1 MTEINFF
8 DLEKK
13 ITSLKKNSGV
23 FYIYGDSYLCDE
35 AKTKIIELLLSSD
48 KNEFSVEKYDGNFKG
63 IDEVLENVFTY
74 SFFSDK
80 KIVVYENPSFFE
92 TSNDKQK
99 AFDKIKKSYS
109 QNRLDLS
116 ASALIR
122 MFASEFSEAD
132 SFYDELK
139 DKIKAEFL
147 KDQNDNSWID
157 QVISYAKE
165 NNVKPG
171 GKKEESD
178 IFLQWLDKEFPE
190 NNYLIIIS
198 SKTDKKRKIYKKI
211 NEKGEIINCLLPTGS
226 RKADKDQ
233 REAAAKKIVSAELLK
248 AGKNKGINS
257 ETINLLLEYS
267 GDDLRTL
274 VKNLDQ
280 VIIYSGS
287 KKSISSED
295 VKNVLE
301 RTREDPVFAF
311 TGAVAERN
319 IDDALFYMY
328 SLVSSGYHPLQILA
342 SLYNQFSN
350 LLLASEFINNYS
362 KNFQGKMNY
371 NFFMDRVVPE
381 IEDYDNDFLKKI
393 EDLNI
398 KKSKQ
403 DNNAYLISGTKKN
416 YYPVYLLFN
425 NCLKY
430 KIDEFKNALI
440 ELGESDNEIKN
451 GADPFKI
458 IESFIFKVMIPKKEE
473 A

>member
-1 MTEINFF
+1 MSEISFF

-13 ITSLKKNSGV
+13 ITGLKINSGI

-35 AKTKIIELLLSSD
+35 AKTKIIEFLLSSE

-92 TSNDKQK
+92 SSTDKQK

-109 QNRLDLS
+109 QNRLDLC
-116 ASALIR
+116 APALIR
-122 MFASEFSEAD
+122 MFGSELSDDD
-132 SFYDELK
+132 SFYDELGE
-139 DKIKAEFL
+139 KIKADFL
-147 KDQNDNSWID
+147 KDQDDNSWID
-157 QVISYAKE
+157 QVISYARE
-165 NNVKPG
+165 NNIQAG
-171 GKKEESD
+171 GKKEEGD
-178 IFLQWLDKEFPE
+178 VFLQWLDKEFPQ
-190 NNYLIIIS
+190 NNYLLIIS
-198 SKTDKKRKIYKKI
+198 SKTDKKRKVYKKI
-211 NEKGEIINCLLPTGS
+211 NEKGKIINCLLPLGS

-233 REAAAKKIVSAELLK
+233 REAAAKKIISEELLK
-248 AGKNKGINS
+248 AGKNKGTSS

-280 VIIYSGS
+280 VIVYSGS
-287 KKSISSED
+287 KKIISSED

-301 RTREDPVFAF
+301 RTREDPVFSF

-319 IDDALFYMY
+319 VEDALFYMY
-328 SLVSSGYHPLQILA
+328 SLVSGGYHPLQILA

-350 LLLASEFINNYS
+350 LLLGAEFIKNYS
-362 KNFQGKMNY
+362 KNFYSKMNY
-371 NFFMDRVVPE
+371 NLFLDTVVPE
-381 IEDYDNDFLKKI
+381 IGEYDDNFLKKI
-393 EDLNI
+393 EDLSI

-403 DNNAYLISGTKKN
+403 DNGYLVAGGKKS

-425 NCLKY
+425 NCQKY
-430 KIDEFKNALI
+430 KIDELKKALI
-440 ELGESDNEIKN
+440 GLGDVDNEIKN
-451 GADPFKI
+451 GADPLKI
-458 IESFIFKVMIPKKEE
+458 MENFIFSVLINEK
-473 A
+473 